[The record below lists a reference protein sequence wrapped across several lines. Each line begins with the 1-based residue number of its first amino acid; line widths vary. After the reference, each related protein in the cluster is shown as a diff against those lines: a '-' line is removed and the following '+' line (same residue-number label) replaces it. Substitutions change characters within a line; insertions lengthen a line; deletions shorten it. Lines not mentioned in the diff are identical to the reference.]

1 MKAQKNLKGGKGFM
15 NKRFLLIFII
25 IVSVLFAFG
34 CRRKP
39 EVEIP
44 EAAKS
49 DEIEA
54 VVEEKNGIE
63 ENSVNETPD
72 EPDENEE
79 INPMELLSIGVVN
92 EFDFQIG
99 DNINDVI
106 EQWGQPVVEPFYW
119 AGGEWYSYGDLTFIT
134 WIEDP
139 TIRHIGFESDT
150 IIYGIEIGDSIEKIK
165 NIMGDNPESY
175 IVNDSDNDFDDEL
188 AIFKEDKQVLSY
200 ESGDYSISFYCDD
213 TKLIHGYIFYKGD

>member
-1 MKAQKNLKGGKGFM
+1 MKKK
-15 NKRFLLIFII
+15 FLLVFII
-25 IVSVLFAFG
+25 IVSVFFVFG
-34 CRRKP
+34 CRQKQ

-44 EAAKS
+44 EVPRNG
-49 DEIEA
+49 EVEA
-54 VVEEKNGIE
+54 VVDEKDGIE
-63 ENSVNETPD
+63 EQDSVDEAPD
-72 EPDENEE
+72 EFDKDEE
-79 INPMELLSIGVVN
+79 ISPMELLAIGVVN

-106 EQWGQPVVEPFYW
+106 EQWGQPVAEPFYW

-139 TIRHIGFESDT
+139 IIRHIGFESST
-150 IIYGIEIGDSIEKIK
+150 IIYGIEIGDSIDRIK
-165 NIMGDNPESY
+165 SIMGNNPESY
-175 IVNDSDNDFDDEL
+175 TVNDPDNDFDDEL

-200 ESGDYSISFYCDD
+200 GSGDYSISFYCDD